1 MAQGPAKAHK
11 ASMSVDPIVAQRW
24 RSLRELLIQ
33 QLEMFETG
41 RLTLHTGGVDV
52 SHDAISTLRREILE
66 FDALILAQEQ
76 AISTPRG
83 AG

>member
-1 MAQGPAKAHK
+1 MAQRPAKAHM
-11 ASMSVDPIVAQRW
+11 ATMSVDPIVAQRW

-52 SHDAISTLRREILE
+52 SDDAISTLRREILE
-66 FDALILAQEQ
+66 FDALILADEQ
-76 AISTPRG
+76 AVATPPG
-83 AG
+83 PG